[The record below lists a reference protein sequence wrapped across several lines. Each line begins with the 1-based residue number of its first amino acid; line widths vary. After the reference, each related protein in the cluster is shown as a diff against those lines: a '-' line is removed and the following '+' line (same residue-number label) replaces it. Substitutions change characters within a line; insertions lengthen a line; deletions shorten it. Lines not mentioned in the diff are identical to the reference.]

1 MRILVVSL
9 MYPLPTNVSRGT
21 FVSDNV
27 ELLRTQG
34 HEVKVVNPLPRM
46 LKYQESRRSTLTG
59 VAKAPVKFQHGE
71 VDVLAPRFWGLP
83 GHPYPSITIGSMK
96 RMTKKVSNWL
106 ADWQPQIIICHTIW
120 PAAELAGRLAKQ
132 LSIPW
137 IAVVHGHDFDVGLQ
151 DSNTGHHISRLAKQ
165 ANQIVTVSQRLA
177 DIAKRE
183 QISNHSVIRCHTAVE
198 DEWLTEPKNWRGRWR
213 KEKLDILFPA
223 DPRRP
228 EKNHY
233 LALQTGEELES
244 RGWIVGITTLRQ
256 QPRTIVWD
264 RMLVANVTLITSL
277 RESGPLVARESL
289 ACGTPVVSVNVGDV
303 KDYLQDFCL
312 VDDYD
317 PVKLADAIE
326 LTLQQD
332 WQKKFDMPDNYSL
345 DYVSSQ
351 WQELLSNHVAQT

>member
-9 MYPLPTNVSRGT
+9 LYPLPTNVARGT

-27 ELLRTQG
+27 ELLRAQG
-34 HEVKVVNPLPRM
+34 HEVKVINPLPRM

-71 VDVLAPRFWGLP
+71 VEVFAPRFWGLP
-83 GHPYPSITIGSMK
+83 GYPYPSITTGSMK
-96 RMTKKVSNWL
+96 RIGKKVSNWL
-106 ADWQPQIIICHTIW
+106 NGWQPQIIICHTIW
-120 PAAELAGRLAKQ
+120 PVAELANRLARQ
-132 LSIPW
+132 MNIPW

-151 DSNTGHHISRLAKQ
+151 DSNIGPHISRLAKE
-165 ANQIVTVSQRLA
+165 ANQVVTVSQRLA
-177 DIAKRE
+177 DIAEQE
-183 QISNHSVIRCHTAVE
+183 QISNHTIIRCHTAVE
-198 DEWLTEPKNWRGRWR
+198 EEWLTEPKNWRGRWR
-213 KEKLDILFPA
+213 KEKLDVLFPA

-264 RMLVANVTLITSL
+264 RMLVADVTLITSL

-289 ACGTPVVSVNVGDV
+289 SCGTPVVSVNVGDV
-303 KDYLQDFCL
+303 KNYLEDFCL

-317 PVKLADAIE
+317 SIKLADSIE
-326 LTLQQD
+326 QALQYD
-332 WQKKFDMPDNYSL
+332 WEKKFDTPESYEF
-345 DYVSSQ
+345 DYINNQ
-351 WQELLSNHVAQT
+351 WQSLLSSLLE

>member
-1 MRILVVSL
+1 
-9 MYPLPTNVSRGT
+9 MYPLPTNVARGT

-27 ELLRTQG
+27 ELLRAQG
-34 HEVKVVNPLPRM
+34 HEVKVINPLPRM
-46 LKYQESRRSTLTG
+46 LKYQETRRSTLTG

-71 VDVLAPRFWGLP
+71 VDVFAPRFWGLP

-106 ADWQPQIIICHTIW
+106 NDWQPQIIICHTIW
-120 PAAELAGRLAKQ
+120 PVAELSSRLAKQ
-132 LSIPW
+132 MQIPW
-137 IAVVHGHDFDVGLQ
+137 VAVVHGHDFDVGLQ
-151 DSNTGHHISRLAKQ
+151 DSNIAAHISRLAKQ
-165 ANQIVTVSQRLA
+165 ADQVVTVSQRLS
-177 DIAKRE
+177 DIAQRE
-183 QISNHSVIRCHTAVE
+183 QIDNCNVIRCHTAVE
-198 DEWLTEPKNWRGRWR
+198 NEWLTEPKNWRGRWR

-233 LALQTGEELES
+233 LALQTGEELEN
-244 RGWIVGITTLRQ
+244 RGWIIGITTLRQ

-277 RESGPLVARESL
+277 RESGPLVSRESL

-303 KDYLQDFCL
+303 KDYLPEFCL
-312 VDDYD
+312 VDDAN

-326 LTLQQD
+326 LALQHD
-332 WQKKFDMPDNYSL
+332 WQKKFDMPEVYSF
-345 DYVSSQ
+345 DYVSNQ
-351 WQELLSNHVAQT
+351 WQALLSNLVEQT

>member
-1 MRILVVSL
+1 
-9 MYPLPTNVSRGT
+9 MYPLPTNVARGT

-27 ELLRTQG
+27 ELLRAQG

-46 LKYQESRRSTLTG
+46 LRYQESRRSTLTG
-59 VAKAPVKFQHGE
+59 VAKAPVKFQHGDVE
-71 VDVLAPRFWGLP
+71 VFAPKFWGLP

-106 ADWQPQIIICHTIW
+106 SDWQPQIIICHTIW
-120 PAAELAGRLAKQ
+120 PVAELANRLAKQ
-132 LSIPW
+132 MQIPW
-137 IAVVHGHDFDVGLQ
+137 VAVVHGHDFDIGLK
-151 DSNTGHHISRLAKQ
+151 DSNIANQISLLAKQ
-165 ANQIVTVSQRLA
+165 ADQVVTVSQRLA
-177 DIAKRE
+177 DIAANE
-183 QISNHSVIRCHTAVE
+183 QITDYSVIRCHTAVE

-233 LALQTGEELES
+233 LALQTGEELEN
-244 RGWIVGITTLRQ
+244 RGWKVGITTLRQ

-289 ACGTPVVSVNVGDV
+289 ACGTPVISVDVGDV
-303 KDYLQDFCL
+303 KDYLKDFCI
-312 VDDYD
+312 VEDYD
-317 PVKLADAIE
+317 SLKLADAIE
-326 LTLQQD
+326 LALQHD
-332 WQKKFDMPDNYSL
+332 WEKKFDMPENYSF
-345 DYVSSQ
+345 DYISNQ
-351 WQELLSNHVAQT
+351 WQALLSNLVEHT